1 MPYGITMPFANN
13 AVSPFGSIEVK
24 LSLKLGLL
32 ILLVSFFVTGCAV
45 GKKIIGATADMS
57 VEGTGIHYIARID
70 TGAGRTSLN
79 AKDIVVEASNGENM
93 HHDVGK
99 MVSFTTE
106 NAQGQSKRLTAKI
119 VGINKVTNSQG
130 VERRYIIKLNI
141 TYHGE
146 TRKVRVNLRDR
157 SSMEYKL
164 LIGRDWL
171 KGHYM
176 VDVETA
182 RS

>member
-1 MPYGITMPFANN
+1 M
-13 AVSPFGSIEVK
+13 K

-32 ILLVSFFVTGCAV
+32 TLLLSISVTGCTV
-45 GKKIIGATADMS
+45 EKKIIGATADMS
-57 VEGTGIHYIARID
+57 VEGTGLNFIARID

-79 AKDIVVEASNGENM
+79 ATDFVVEDNDINM
-93 HHDVGK
+93 HRNVGK
-99 MVSFTTE
+99 MLSFTTM
-106 NAQGQSKRLTAKI
+106 NAEGQSKRLQAKI

-130 VERRYIIKLNI
+130 VERRYIVKLSI
-141 TYHGE
+141 VYHGE
-146 TRKVRVNLRDR
+146 SRKVRVNLRDR
-157 SSMEYKL
+157 SRMDYKL

-182 RS
+182 KS